1 MVHHFSATA
10 DAGGVAIQAEQSG
23 NWPLPYAE
31 IAIALPA
38 SERRPL
44 TLRSDRIPL
53 RPPAGVASIDAAL
66 GVPAPFLAS
75 GHLKP

>member
-53 RPPAGVASIDAAL
+53 RPPAAGRRDQHRRRVGRAGAVL
-66 GVPAPFLAS
+66 G
-75 GHLKP
+75 